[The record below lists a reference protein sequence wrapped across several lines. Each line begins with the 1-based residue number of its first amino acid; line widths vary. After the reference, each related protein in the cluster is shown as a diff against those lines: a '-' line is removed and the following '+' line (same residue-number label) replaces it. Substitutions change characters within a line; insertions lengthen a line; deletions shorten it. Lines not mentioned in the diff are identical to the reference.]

1 MKRLLSAWFG
11 VGKATHTL
19 AGIALMSMF
28 FITLLEVTM
37 RFLWR
42 SIPGTFELISLLGG
56 AVAGLAVPRTSQ
68 MNGHVNVDFVIN
80 KMTPKAK
87 NIMNGVTRFLVM
99 VFFLFAAWSLFSM
112 GLDYR
117 AAKEVSPSM
126 KLPLYPVFFFLGG
139 SFLIQVVQFSLE
151 VLKRFGGS
159 HE

>member
-1 MKRLLSAWFG
+1 MKRLLSTWFG

-19 AGIALMSMF
+19 AGIALMAMF
-28 FITLLEVTM
+28 FITLVEVIM
-37 RFLWR
+37 RFLWS

-87 NIMNGVTRFLVM
+87 NTMNGVTRILVM
-99 VFFLFAAWSLFSM
+99 IFFLFAAWSLLSM
-112 GLDYR
+112 GMDYR
-117 AAKEVSPSM
+117 GAKEVSPSM
-126 KLPLYPVFFFLGG
+126 KLPLYPVFFCLGG
-139 SFLIQVVQFSLE
+139 AFLIQVVQFLLE
-151 VLKRFGGS
+151 ILKTFGGS